1 MEMHTSC
8 ILARPHFLDDERDG
22 IAWLRVEVEIQRSA
36 SACHILISI
45 MLLLSQVSSLPFFEV
60 CQSIPSWLKTSVNC
74 SIKTCDSPDASRGDP
89 DPSSLT

>member
-22 IAWLRVEVEIQRSA
+22 IAWLRVEVKIQRSA

-45 MLLLSQVSSLPFFEV
+45 MLLLSQVSSLPFFEF

-74 SIKTCDSPDASRGDP
+74 NIKTGDSL
-89 DPSSLT
+89 DPSSLS